1 MLTGALGC
9 CLAHE
14 TLLSQAGTDTS
25 SPDFTMDMTEM
36 NHPGSESETELTIK
50 LEDPEELPLES
61 VSCLESKTTEI
72 LQNHNPRKK
81 FVDFFTLIASFRTRE
96 S

>member
-36 NHPGSESETELTIK
+36 NHPGSESETELSIK
-50 LEDPEELPLES
+50 LEDPEEQPYQEQGGRWRGPEGVCISIFSELPY
-61 VSCLESKTTEI
+61 C
-72 LQNHNPRKK
+72 
-81 FVDFFTLIASFRTRE
+81 
-96 S
+96 